1 MNRLLKTTT
10 ACLLGLVLVLAGCDD
25 DAGSGAATGNKA
37 TPPKITPPTQPAG
50 GDTQKPANPDSAAA
64 PASADKP
71 KVIPDTT
78 PEKAK
83 GDKTNNQP
91 AGKAKVIPKAKPA
104 EKPKTDPAKKTK
116 AKKTK
121 AKGDKKG
128 GDKTSKTPDTPD
140 GPQSLY
146 DQLRAVLVLANQ
158 GDFDHSLKKIDV
170 VLARKDFGKIEP
182 MKQRSILF
190 ITAQIA
196 QALGGQ
202 HASKEKTAESH
213 AAFLISA
220 KHFRTLK
227 SQFKELNDGEQGFGG
242 RVFYNEACALAGKDA
257 KAARASLTEAFEM
270 GFDDFE
276 LLADDKDL
284 EPLRK
289 DPGFVKFVTAQK
301 TVAGK
306 RKSAALD
313 KEFAKNKPFP
323 FSFTLPNLEGKP
335 VSLESFLG
343 KVVIVDVWGTWCP
356 PCRTEVPH
364 FVELQ
369 KTYAKQGLQII
380 GINYERN
387 NDPIPGIKAFSEQNG
402 INYPCVIGD
411 PATRDRIPNFRAF
424 PTTLFID
431 KSGDVRLVAVGAR
444 PKEYLEAVVKKL
456 LAEPAPAAKKPAAKK
471 PAAKKPAAKKPA
483 AKKPAAKKPAAK
495 PSAKK
500 KSAAGK
506 PGS

>member
-1 MNRLLKTTT
+1 MNHLLKTTT

-25 DAGSGAATGNKA
+25 GAGSGAATENKT
-37 TPPKITPPTQPAG
+37 TPPKIAPPTQPADA
-50 GDTQKPANPDSAAA
+50 DTQEPATPDSAAA
-64 PASADKP
+64 PASAGKP

-83 GDKTNNQP
+83 GDKANNQP

-104 EKPKTDPAKKTK
+104 EKPKTDPAKKSK
-116 AKKTK
+116 AKSK

-128 GDKTSKTPDTPD
+128 GDKTSKTPD
-140 GPQSLY
+140 GPQSLD
-146 DQLRAVLVLANQ
+146 DQMRAVLVLANQ
-158 GDFDHSLKKIDV
+158 GDFDQSLKKIDV

-196 QALGGQ
+196 QALGAQ
-202 HASKEKTAESH
+202 YASKEKIAESH
-213 AAFLISA
+213 AAFIISA

-227 SQFKELNDGEQGFGG
+227 SQFKELNEGEQGFGG
-242 RVFYNEACALAGKDA
+242 RVFYNEACALAAKDA
-257 KAARASLTEAFEM
+257 KTAKASLTEAFEM

-276 LLADDKDL
+276 LLTDDKDL

-289 DPGFVKFVTAQK
+289 DPGFAKFVTTQK
-301 TVAGK
+301 TVAVK

-313 KEFAKNKPFP
+313 KGFAKNSPFP

-411 PATRDRIPNFRAF
+411 PATRDKIPNFRAF

-471 PAAKKPAAKKPA
+471 PAAKKPAAK
-483 AKKPAAKKPAAK
+483 
-495 PSAKK
+495 PSGKK
-500 KSAAGK
+500 KSATKK